1 VSTEIRWLKTSFLVG
16 AVVDAIAGVLI
27 LVPAQMGETEFRYS
41 MGLAASLM
49 FGWTLLMLWGY
60 RSPVERKGI
69 LPLTI
74 FPVITGILASNV
86 FQGFVGLFPV
96 GRVIVTLVLGVGL
109 IALFGYSYLGARK
122 IESSQGL

>member
-60 RSPVERKGI
+60 RSPIKRKGI

-74 FPVITGILASNV
+74 FPVITG
-86 FQGFVGLFPV
+86 PV

>member
-1 VSTEIRWLKTSFLVG
+1 VNAEIRWLKLSFLVG
-16 AVVDAIAGVLI
+16 AVVDAVAGVLI
-27 LVPAQMGETEFRYS
+27 LVPTQMGETEFRYS

-74 FPVITGILASNV
+74 FPVIAGILASNV
-86 FQGFVGLFPV
+86 FQGVVSVFPV
-96 GRVIVTLVLGVGL
+96 ARVVATLVLGVGL
-109 IALFGYSYLGARK
+109 MALFGYSYLRARK
-122 IESSQGL
+122 LESSQAS